1 MIGESILLHVAL
13 RCSKLRS
20 VDASWSNVGDNGIEA
35 LVQNVHRLGS
45 AVAITKKKVPSNFRV
60 LVERITGRN
69 ETVIFL
75 SFQVGVS
82 VFERLSS
89 YH

>member
-45 AVAITKKKVPSNFRV
+45 AVAITKKKFFP
-60 LVERITGRN
+60 
-69 ETVIFL
+69 IFGCL
-75 SFQVGVS
+75 SKELREEMKQ
-82 VFERLSS
+82 
-89 YH
+89 